1 MTRSR
6 CVSTNT
12 KYQPFYLEDYKT
24 LTFRGDRQTDNGR
37 QYTSELSIRDSK
49 IWQSE
54 TKLIEKKMFFEGNTK
69 ALIYISILLFKCRQD
84 RHRYSHSQQLNLIL

>member
-54 TKLIEKKMFFEGNTK
+54 TKLIEKKCFLREIQR
-69 ALIYISILLFKCRQD
+69 LLYIFLSF
-84 RHRYSHSQQLNLIL
+84 YSNADKTDIDTHTANN